1 MPPKKTLP
9 HYSSFTI
16 FHWLFFIMTALLIHA
31 GLLMT
36 YKTSNEALGA
46 NNIGT
51 QGIKIGVKRITPPP
65 ATAEENKVKYT
76 SKDKA
81 IHNKKKTVKPK
92 NSVKKSRP
100 KERIIKKTVY
110 ETTKEEVEKIEKEEL
125 SLAEQGDVDKAAL
138 EASTA
143 SPTKN
148 MVEGKITKV
157 EHSANRVESI
167 SGGGDPKQKITH
179 KKSLLAWLEQHKRYP
194 SAAKRRGQEGV
205 VKLQFTI
212 DEDGNVLSYKIIDS
226 SRYSKLNNA
235 VIKMIQNASP
245 LPPIPLSM
253 RKSSSAQFSYSV
265 PIVFT
270 LSNY

>member
-9 HYSSFTI
+9 NYSSFTF
-16 FHWLFFIMTALLIHA
+16 FHWLFFILTALLIHA

-36 YKTSNEALGA
+36 YKTSNDVLGA

-51 QGIKIGVKRITPPP
+51 QGIKIGLKRITPPP
-65 ATAEENKVKYT
+65 EIAEENKIKDT
-76 SKDKA
+76 SKDKV
-81 IHNKKKTVKPK
+81 IPNKKKTVKPK
-92 NSVKKSRP
+92 KSVKKSRP
-100 KERIIKKTVY
+100 KEKIINKPVY
-110 ETTKEEVEKIEKEEL
+110 ETPKEEVEKVEKEEL
-125 SLAEQGDVDKAAL
+125 SVTEQGDADETAL

-148 MVEGKITKV
+148 MVEGKITKA
-157 EHSANRVESI
+157 EYSTNRVESI
-167 SGGGDPKQKITH
+167 SGGGDPKQKITY
-179 KKSLLAWLEQHKRYP
+179 KKTLLAWLEQHKRYP

-212 DEDGNVLSYKIIDS
+212 DEGGNVLSYKIIDA
-226 SRYSKLNNA
+226 SRYGKLNKA
-235 VIKMIQNASP
+235 VIKMIRNASP

-270 LSNY
+270 LSHH